1 MEQGLKWKQFLV
13 YCLSHNIFSHFSVGC
28 MQDVN
33 EEDFGGDVKE
43 IDTMQGNCKEARIGT
58 QWGLNI

>member
-1 MEQGLKWKQFLV
+1 
-13 YCLSHNIFSHFSVGC
+13 

-58 QWGLNI
+58 QWGLNIFNGCPQSDLSNLWFISSFPTILICPMQ